1 MARPRGKRFP
11 LPTMEQLHAG
21 LDATEASANSERLL
35 DMWLERDDD
44 PVDRMGPRVLPD
56 GTRGPD
62 RNVFH
67 TISVDGTGQR
77 MDVRAKIPS
86 SYMHLIGTMIARRE
100 IPQYNT
106 IGDFVRDAIYHRIW
120 DVAEGRKLRP
130 VDLERLKVEEMQAAT
145 EAAMERMEMNNAL
158 VTEARATLSRLHGQ
172 PGFGEYLETLRL
184 TAAYVEN
191 PWRAQLLKLADEYE
205 GGGG

>member
-1 MARPRGKRFP
+1 MPCLPWRPS
-11 LPTMEQLHAG
+11 TTSA
-21 LDATEASANSERLL
+21 AYSSASASSERLL

-86 SYMHLIGTMIARRE
+86 SYMHLIGTMIACVPE
-100 IPQYNT
+100 
-106 IGDFVRDAIYHRIW
+106 
-120 DVAEGRKLRP
+120 L
-130 VDLERLKVEEMQAAT
+130 
-145 EAAMERMEMNNAL
+145 
-158 VTEARATLSRLHGQ
+158 
-172 PGFGEYLETLRL
+172 
-184 TAAYVEN
+184 
-191 PWRAQLLKLADEYE
+191 
-205 GGGG
+205 

>member
-21 LDATEASANSERLL
+21 MDATEASASSERLL
-35 DMWLERDDD
+35 DMWLERDDE

-67 TISVDGTGQR
+67 TISTDGAGQR

-120 DVAEGRKLRP
+120 DIAEGRKLLA
-130 VDLERLKVEEMQAAT
+130 VDVERLKVEEMQEAT
-145 EAAMERMEMNNAL
+145 EAALGRMESNNAL
-158 VTEARATLSRLHGQ
+158 VNEARATLHRLQGQ
-172 PGFGEYLETLRL
+172 PGLDEYLDRLRI
-184 TAAYVEN
+184 TAAYIED
-191 PWRAQLLKLADEYE
+191 PWRKELLKLANEYE
-205 GGGG
+205 SDGG